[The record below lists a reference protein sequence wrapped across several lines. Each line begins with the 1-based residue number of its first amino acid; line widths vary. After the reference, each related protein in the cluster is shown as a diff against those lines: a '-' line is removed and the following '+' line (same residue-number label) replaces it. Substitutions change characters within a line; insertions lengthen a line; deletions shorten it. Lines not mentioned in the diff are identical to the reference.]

1 MHFSIWTYLKGNQAT
16 FKMFIVSKVG
26 NRLALSGVELID
38 STDECVEKNLGFY
51 MLHQKVSYKFY
62 IFNAE
67 KCIGKMTLK
76 WMRNEKLG
84 FSSRLLK

>member
-1 MHFSIWTYLKGNQAT
+1 MRFSIWTYLKGNQAT
-16 FKMFIVSKVG
+16 FKKFIVSKVG

-38 STDECVEKNLGFY
+38 NTDECAEENLGFY
-51 MLHQKVSYKFY
+51 LLHQKVSYKFY

-67 KCIGKMTLK
+67 KCIGNMTLK
-76 WMRNEKLG
+76 WMRKEKLS